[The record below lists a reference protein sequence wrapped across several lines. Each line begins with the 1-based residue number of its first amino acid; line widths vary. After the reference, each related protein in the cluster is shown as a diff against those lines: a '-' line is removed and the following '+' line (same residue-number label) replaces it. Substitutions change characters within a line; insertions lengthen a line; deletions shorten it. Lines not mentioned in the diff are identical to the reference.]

1 MKNRQWMFRT
11 FGVFLAIV
19 AVAIAAAIVLNS
31 AAAESLPFS
40 LAVRSKLSAD
50 YSQDGK
56 QSVLGA
62 LRLSIIGDALRDLGL
77 APKEAD
83 QQTAGIKIALDDP
96 VPTATALNF
105 EGDDPYTP
113 TPTSTLTPTVTI
125 TPTTTPTNTP
135 LPTKTPIPTSTKKP
149 ATTAPVG
156 DKVPPIIADPGV
168 ISPLPT
174 GFASCNALLTVVN
187 ARITDAAFSSG
198 IKYVKLKYKVYDNAE
213 TTIYAGYIY
222 SAPFSLSSGGPTGG
236 GWDGYYDGSMTI
248 TIFPGFSAQL
258 DYLGPGPFRIKVWL
272 ITEDNVGKTASYF
285 FGDYTMSQN
294 CDDPPAPTPTP

>member
-1 MKNRQWMFRT
+1 MKKRRWMFRA

-19 AVAIAAAIVLNS
+19 AVAISAAIVLNS

-40 LAVRSKLSAD
+40 LALRSKLTAD

-77 APKEAD
+77 TPKEAD

-105 EGDDPYTP
+105 DGDDPYTP
-113 TPTSTLTPTVTI
+113 TPTSTLTPTVTN
-125 TPTTTPTNTP
+125 TPTNTPTSTP

-149 ATTAPVG
+149 ATAVPAGDTVSPV
-156 DKVPPIIADPGV
+156 IADPGV
-168 ISPLPT
+168 ISPIPT
-174 GFASCNALLTVVN
+174 GFASCNAVLTVVN
-187 ARITDAAFSSG
+187 ARITDAALSSG
-198 IKYVKLKYKVYDNAE
+198 IKYVKLKYKVFNDNE
-213 TTIYAGYIY
+213 STIYAGYIY

-236 GWDGYYDGSMTI
+236 GWDGCYDGSMTI
-248 TIFPGFSAQL
+248 TISPGFSAL
-258 DYLGPGPFRIKVWL
+258 SDYPGPGPFRIKVWL

-285 FGDYTMSQN
+285 FGDYTMPQN